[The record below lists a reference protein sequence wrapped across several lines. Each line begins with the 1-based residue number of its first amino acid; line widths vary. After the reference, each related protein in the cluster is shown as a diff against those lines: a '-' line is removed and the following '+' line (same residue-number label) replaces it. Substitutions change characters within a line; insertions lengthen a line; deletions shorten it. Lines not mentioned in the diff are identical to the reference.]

1 MMVRYM
7 LAAASVLV
15 LVSSSAFAAVDAS
28 DSKTVTITK
37 SAPNGM
43 HSGKTITKRHVNQY
57 GKVVTKSKTI
67 RHGFSGSSVQRTKTV
82 HDPVTGMTRSR
93 TMIER

>member
-1 MMVRYM
+1 MVRYM

-28 DSKTVTITK
+28 GSKTVTITK
-37 SAPNGM
+37 SAP
-43 HSGKTITKRHVNQY
+43 HATPSGKTITKRYVNQY
-57 GKVVTKSKTI
+57 GKIVTKSKTV
-67 RHGFSGSSVQRTKTV
+67 RHGFSGSSMSKTKTV
-82 HDPVTGMTRSR
+82 HDPATGMTRSR